1 MIKKNFLNG
10 LGTKLALAFVALTTA
25 TFTSCENEDF
35 DMKVVFN
42 PAEVN
47 IVPDVTYIDLE
58 TGTSQDVTSLANIE
72 YTNAIKEGNIG
83 VIKGT
88 EAAPSIPATTVT
100 VKASYNG
107 IEATKTINVS
117 DIKTGKITYTA
128 TMILIKNKVGGDD
141 VVGGEYTLEIVESKP
156 TILGEPKVFYANF
169 NEHNYNHQG
178 VNYYENPSEYIV
190 KVEVSANIKE
200 ESKVTMTKINQTEVQ
215 AADLIKNI
223 ETIEAAYNW
232 TKTKTLS
239 NTFEASAYCLFYS
252 WVEMTTSTQNIDLL
266 KKEEGK
272 EDTIV
277 ATFKVEFTSSSAIFG
292 GEIAHPTHAGHY
304 QPGHGHAHGH
314 GHGHGNSSN
323 AGGGIIIAD

>member
-128 TMILIKNKVGGDD
+128 TMILIKNKVGG
-141 VVGGEYTLEIVESKP
+141 EYTLEIVESKP
-156 TILGEPKVFYANF
+156 TIVGEPKVFYANF

-200 ESKVTMTKINQTEVQ
+200 ESKVTMTKISQTEVQ

-252 WVEMTTSTQNIDLL
+252 WVEMTTSSQNIDLL

-277 ATFKVEFTSSSAIFG
+277 ATFKIEFTSSSAIFG

-304 QPGHGHAHGH
+304 KPGHGHAHGH

-323 AGGGIIIAD
+323 AGGGIIVAD

>member
-58 TGTSQDVTSLANIE
+58 TGTSQDVTRLENIE

-128 TMILIKNKVGGDD
+128 TMILIKNKVGG
-141 VVGGEYTLEIVESKP
+141 EYTLEIVESKP
-156 TILGEPKVFYANF
+156 TIVGEPKVFYANF

-200 ESKVTMTKINQTEVQ
+200 ESKVTMTKISQTEVQ

-277 ATFKVEFTSSSAIFG
+277 ATFKIEFTSSSAIFG

-304 QPGHGHAHGH
+304 KPGHGHAHGH

-323 AGGGIIIAD
+323 AGGGIIVAD